1 MPKKTKYLWNVP
13 FYGSVQIELDKDEF
27 DYDEFIDAYEE
38 LSDYEPDIMLTNSE
52 WEIKDAEILEEIKEN
67 K

>member
-27 DYDEFIDAYEE
+27 DYDDFIDAFQEE
-38 LSDYEPDIMLTNSE
+38 YDNDSDILLSNSE
-52 WEIKDAEILEEIKEN
+52 WEIKDAEISEETDV
-67 K
+67 